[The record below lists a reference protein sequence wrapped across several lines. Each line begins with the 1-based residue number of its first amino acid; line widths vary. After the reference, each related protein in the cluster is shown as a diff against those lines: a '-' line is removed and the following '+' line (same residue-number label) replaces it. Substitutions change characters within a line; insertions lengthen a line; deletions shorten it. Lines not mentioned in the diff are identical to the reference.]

1 MTAIFWAI
9 DAILNIY
16 WWIVILSVVL
26 SWLYAFNVVNPG
38 NQFVRAVGNFIH
50 EATEP
55 FVKSHT
61 PFHAEPRHDRYLPYR
76 SSAWHH
82 IFANIAAHQ
91 HCTSIW
97 RISILNLFKDEVLIR
112 VS

>member
-55 FVKSHT
+55 LLSRIRRFMPNLGTIDISPIVLLLGIT
-61 PFHAEPRHDRYLPYR
+61 FLQILLR
-76 SSAWHH
+76 
-82 IFANIAAHQ
+82 
-91 HCTSIW
+91 TSIAPAFGVF
-97 RISILNLFKDEVLIR
+97 RY
-112 VS
+112 